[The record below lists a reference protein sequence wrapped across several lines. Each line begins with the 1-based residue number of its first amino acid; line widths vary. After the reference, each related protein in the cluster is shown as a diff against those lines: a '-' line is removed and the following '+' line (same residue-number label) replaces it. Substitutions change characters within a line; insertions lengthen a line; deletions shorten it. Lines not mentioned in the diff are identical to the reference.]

1 MVRAWAKQLEGLHEE
16 QVAHCF
22 ARAEPRRLALA
33 YLKGLVGTSE
43 RKNSWQL
50 AEAAG
55 EVTSDGMQRLLNAAG
70 WDAEL
75 VRDDLRRYVVEHLGD
90 EQAVLVI
97 DETGFLKKGT
107 KSVGVQRQYTGT
119 AGKRENC
126 QIGVF
131 LCYASDKGAAFVDRA
146 LYLPK
151 SWAGDTE
158 RRKEASVPK
167 EVVFTTKP
175 ELAKAMLERALDA
188 GVPTGWVTGDAV
200 YGGDRRL
207 RMFLERHG
215 QSFVLAVKRDEP
227 LWALDER
234 GPGQVAADRLAE
246 EAVAPEEWAR
256 LSAGDGSKGPRL
268 YDWALVPLFRLQL
281 TEEERYW
288 GHWLLV
294 RRSPEDPEEL
304 AYYVVFAPKETT
316 TLEEVVRVAGTRWN
330 IESCFESAKGE
341 FGLDEYEV
349 RKWEAWHRHVTL
361 SLLAHSFVSV
371 VRSKEAQKGLRRR
384 LRARSAAPD
393 AARGASPVVSVGVD
407 AIDEKGRSATLVGVE
422 KTPSDAG

>member
-1 MVRAWAKQLEGLHEE
+1 MVETVHAWAKELEGLHERI
-16 QVAHCF
+16 AHRF
-22 ARAEPRRLALA
+22 VRTEPRRRVLV
-33 YLKGLVGTSE
+33 YLKGLAGTSE

-55 EVTSDGMQRLLNAAG
+55 EVTPDGIQRLLNQAH
-70 WDAEL
+70 WDADL
-75 VRDDLRRYVVEHLGD
+75 VRDDLREYVLEHFWD
-90 EQAVLVI
+90 PEAVLVI

-131 LCYASDKGAAFVDRA
+131 LCYASKRGAAFVDRA

-151 SWAGDTE
+151 SWAGDAE
-158 RRKEASVPK
+158 RREQAGVPK
-167 EVVFTTKP
+167 EVAFATKP
-175 ELAKAMLERALDA
+175 ELAKAMLERALEA
-188 GVPTGWVTGDAV
+188 GVPAAWVTGDAV
-200 YGGDRRL
+200 YGGNRRL
-207 RMFLERHG
+207 RMFLEGRG

-227 LWALDER
+227 LWALEPER

-246 EAVAPEEWAR
+246 EAVAPEQWAR

-268 YDWALVPLFRLQL
+268 YDWALLPLFRLQL

-316 TLEEVVRVAGTRWN
+316 TLEEVVRVAGTRWT

-361 SLLAHSFVSV
+361 SLLAHAFVGV
-371 VRSKEAQKGLRRR
+371 VRSREAQKG
-384 LRARSAAPD
+384 AR
-393 AARGASPVVSVGVD
+393 VG
-407 AIDEKGRSATLVGVE
+407 
-422 KTPSDAG
+422 TPMEEICCP

>member
-1 MVRAWAKQLEGLHEE
+1 MVETIHAWAKELEGLHERIARRF
-16 QVAHCF
+16 V
-22 ARAEPRRLALA
+22 RAEPRRRVLA
-33 YLKGLVGTSE
+33 YLKGLAGTSD

-50 AEAAG
+50 AESAA
-55 EVTSDGMQRLLNAAG
+55 ELTPDGMQRLLNQAH
-70 WDAEL
+70 WDADL
-75 VRDDLRRYVVEHLGD
+75 VRDDLREYVLEHFGD
-90 EQAVLVI
+90 DAEEAVLVI
-97 DETGFLKKGT
+97 DETGFLKKGD

-131 LCYASDKGAAFVDRA
+131 LCYASKRGAAFVDRA

-151 SWAGDTE
+151 SWAGDAE
-158 RRKEASVPK
+158 RREEAGVPK
-167 EVVFTTKP
+167 EVAFATKP
-175 ELAKAMLERALDA
+175 ELAKAMLQRALEA
-188 GVPTGWVTGDAV
+188 GVPAAWVTGDAV
-200 YGGDRRL
+200 YGGNRRL
-207 RMFLERHG
+207 RMFLEGRG
-215 QSFVLAVKRDEP
+215 QPFVLAVKRDEP
-227 LWALDER
+227 LWALEPER

-246 EAVAPEEWAR
+246 ALAPEDWTR

-268 YDWALVPLFRLQL
+268 YDWALVALFRLQL
-281 TEEERYW
+281 AEEGRSW

-316 TLEEVVRVAGTRWN
+316 TLEEVVRVAGTRWV

-361 SLLAHSFVSV
+361 SLLAHAFVGV
-371 VRSKEAQKGLRRR
+371 VRSREAQKG
-384 LRARSAAPD
+384 A
-393 AARGASPVVSVGVD
+393 GGVG
-407 AIDEKGRSATLVGVE
+407 TLMEVCC
-422 KTPSDAG
+422 P

>member
-1 MVRAWAKQLEGLHEE
+1 MVGTVHAWAKELEGLHERI
-16 QVAHCF
+16 AHRF
-22 ARAEPRRLALA
+22 VRAEPRRRVLA

-50 AEAAG
+50 AETAG
-55 EVTSDGMQRLLNAAG
+55 EFTPDGMQRLLNQAH
-70 WDAEL
+70 WDADL
-75 VRDDLRRYVVEHLGD
+75 VRDDLREYVLEHFGD
-90 EQAVLVI
+90 SDSAVLVI

-131 LCYASDKGAAFVDRA
+131 LCYASERGAAFIDRA

-151 SWAGDTE
+151 SWAGDAQ
-158 RRKEASVPK
+158 RREEAGVPK
-167 EVVFTTKP
+167 AVAFATKP
-175 ELAKAMLERALDA
+175 ELAKAMLERALEA
-188 GVPTGWVTGDAV
+188 EVPAAWVTGDAV
-200 YGGDRRL
+200 YGGNRRL
-207 RMFLERHG
+207 RMFLEGRG
-215 QSFVLAVKRDEP
+215 QPFVLAVKRDEP
-227 LWALDER
+227 LWVLDER

-256 LSAGDGSKGPRL
+256 LSAGDGSKGLRL

-294 RRSPEDPEEL
+294 RRSLEDPEEL

-316 TLEEVVRVAGTRWN
+316 TLEEVVRVAGTRWR
-330 IESCFESAKGE
+330 IESSFESAKGE

-361 SLLAHSFVSV
+361 SLLAHAFVGV
-371 VRSKEAQKGLRRR
+371 VRSREAQKGAL
-384 LRARSAAPD
+384 A
-393 AARGASPVVSVGVD
+393 GV
-407 AIDEKGRSATLVGVE
+407 AMETCC
-422 KTPSDAG
+422 P

>member
-1 MVRAWAKQLEGLHEE
+1 MVETIHDWAKELEGLHER
-16 QVAHCF
+16 VARRF
-22 ARAEPRRLALA
+22 ARAEPRRRALD
-33 YLKGLVGTSE
+33 YLKGLAGASE

-55 EVTSDGMQRLLNAAG
+55 EVTPDGMQRLLNAAG
-70 WDAEL
+70 WDAGL
-75 VRDDLRRYVVEHLGD
+75 VRDDLRGYVVEHLGD
-90 EQAVLVI
+90 DRAVLVV

-131 LCYASDKGAAFVDRA
+131 LCYASKLGAAFLDRA

-151 SWAGDTE
+151 TWAGDTE
-158 RRKEASVPK
+158 RREEAGVPK
-167 EVVFTTKP
+167 EVAFATKA
-175 ELAKAMLERALDA
+175 ELAEAMLERALDA
-188 GVPTGWVTGDAV
+188 GVPAAWVTGDAV
-200 YGGDRRL
+200 YGGARRL
-207 RMFLERHG
+207 RMFLEGRG
-215 QSFVLAVKRDEP
+215 QPFVLAVKRDEP
-227 LWALDER
+227 LWTLDER

-246 EAVAPEEWAR
+246 AVAPEEWTR

-288 GHWLLV
+288 GHWLLL

-304 AYYVVFAPKETT
+304 AYYVVFAPKGTT
-316 TLEEVVRVAGTRWN
+316 MLEEVVRVAGTRWT

-361 SLLAHSFVSV
+361 SLLTHAFLGV
-371 VRSKEAQKGLRRR
+371 VRSRAAQKGDR
-384 LRARSAAPD
+384 
-393 AARGASPVVSVGVD
+393 VG
-407 AIDEKGRSATLVGVE
+407 
-422 KTPSDAG
+422 TPMESCCP

>member
-1 MVRAWAKQLEGLHEE
+1 MVETVRAWAKELEGLHER
-16 QVAHCF
+16 VTHRF
-22 ARAEPRRLALA
+22 ARAEPRRRALA

-55 EVTSDGMQRLLNAAG
+55 EATPDGMQRLLNAAG
-70 WDAEL
+70 WDAGL
-75 VRDDLRRYVVEHLGD
+75 VRDDLRGYVVEHLGD
-90 EQAVLVI
+90 ERAVLVV

-131 LCYASDKGAAFVDRA
+131 LCYASKRGAAFLDRA

-151 SWAGDTE
+151 SWAGDAE
-158 RRKEASVPK
+158 RREEAGVPE
-167 EVVFTTKP
+167 EVAFATKP

-188 GVPTGWVTGDAV
+188 GIPARWVTGDTV
-200 YGGDRRL
+200 YGGNRRL
-207 RMFLERHG
+207 RMFLEGRG
-215 QSFVLAVKRDEP
+215 QPFVLSVKSDEP

-234 GPGQVAADRLAE
+234 GPGQVAADRLAK
-246 EAVAPEEWAR
+246 AVVPEEWAR
-256 LSAGDGSKGPRL
+256 LSAGNGSKGPRL
-268 YDWALVPLFRLQL
+268 YDWALVALFRLQL

-304 AYYVVFAPKETT
+304 AYYVVFAPKGNT
-316 TLEEVVRVAGTRWN
+316 TLEEVVRVAGTRWT

-349 RKWEAWHRHVTL
+349 RKWDAWYRHVTL
-361 SLLAHSFVSV
+361 SLLAHAFVGV
-371 VRSKEAQKGLRRR
+371 VRSREAQKG
-384 LRARSAAPD
+384 ARPGTSMETCCP
-393 AARGASPVVSVGVD
+393 
-407 AIDEKGRSATLVGVE
+407 
-422 KTPSDAG
+422 

>member
-1 MVRAWAKQLEGLHEE
+1 MVETVHAWAKELKGLHERM
-16 QVAHCF
+16 AHRF
-22 ARAEPRRLALA
+22 VRAEPRRRVLA
-33 YLKGLVGTSE
+33 YLKGLAGTSD

-50 AEAAG
+50 AEAGG
-55 EVTSDGMQRLLNAAG
+55 ELTPDGMQRLLNQAHWEA
-70 WDAEL
+70 DL
-75 VRDDLRRYVVEHLGD
+75 VRDDLREYVLEHFGD
-90 EQAVLVI
+90 PEAVLVI
-97 DETGFLKKGT
+97 DETGFLKKGD

-131 LCYASDKGAAFVDRA
+131 LCYASKKRGAAFLDRA

-151 SWAGDTE
+151 SWAGNAQ
-158 RRKEASVPK
+158 RREEAGVPK
-167 EVVFTTKP
+167 EVAFATKP
-175 ELAKAMLERALDA
+175 ELAKAMLERALEA
-188 GVPTGWVTGDAV
+188 GVPAAWVTGDAV
-200 YGGDRRL
+200 YGGNRRL
-207 RMFLERHG
+207 RMFLEGRG

-227 LWALDER
+227 LWALELER

-246 EAVAPEEWAR
+246 EAVAPEDWTW

-268 YDWALVPLFRLQL
+268 YEWALVPLFRLQL

-288 GHWLLV
+288 GHWLLL
-294 RRSPEDPEEL
+294 RRSPEEPEEL

-316 TLEEVVRVAGTRWN
+316 TLEEVVRVAGTRWT

-361 SLLAHSFVSV
+361 SLLAHAFVGV
-371 VRSKEAQKGLRRR
+371 VRSREAQKGAR
-384 LRARSAAPD
+384 L
-393 AARGASPVVSVGVD
+393 GALMEICCP
-407 AIDEKGRSATLVGVE
+407 
-422 KTPSDAG
+422 